1 MGENQDLQEKGVS
14 PKLTQPVSLQQQKE
28 YAYYPWVHY
37 PLDCSLWLEM
47 LTWRKMQ

>member
-28 YAYYPWVHY
+28 YAYYPE
-37 PLDCSLWLEM
+37 CIILWIALYD
-47 LTWRKMQ
+47 